1 MESEFAKLWKRLR
14 STVRGWWLYVL
25 PLPLA
30 FDALVSLWT
39 GSLGA
44 MLSATLAY
52 GGFLVGATVA
62 RIGFL
67 KEAVYDEKPFS
78 TPPPRYKAIGA
89 GIMGLATAFAA
100 YASAGH
106 DIVTA
111 GAFGI
116 AFSIGFFLLYGFD
129 PRPGALAL
137 PADLASDAKEIEA
150 ALREAHA
157 KVESI
162 ELAGQK
168 IRSLEFRRR
177 LDRIVAGSRK
187 VLATIEENP
196 RSLRRARRFINV
208 YLDGARQVTE
218 KYARTH
224 DGAQPPELEQNF
236 RQLLIDM
243 EGVCEEQQ
251 RMLTDSSLADLD
263 VQIEVLATRLKH
275 EGVS

>member
-1 MESEFAKLWKRLR
+1 LDAELRRLWKRMR
-14 STVRGWWLYVL
+14 STVRGGWLYVL

-44 MLSATLAY
+44 MLAASLAY
-52 GGFLVGATVA
+52 GGFLFGATVA
-62 RIGFL
+62 RLGFAH
-67 KEAVYDEKPFS
+67 EAEFEDKSFA
-78 TPPPRYKAIGA
+78 TRPPRYKAFGA
-89 GIMGLATAFAA
+89 GILALTTAFAA

-106 DIVTA
+106 DAVTA

-116 AFSIGFFLLYGFD
+116 ACAIGFFLLYGFD
-129 PRPGALAL
+129 PRASRLTL
-137 PADLASDAKEIEA
+137 PADLGVSADEIEA
-150 ALREAHA
+150 ALREAYA
-157 KVESI
+157 KVDGI
-162 ELAGQK
+162 ELAGGQ
-168 IRSLEFRRR
+168 IRSLEFRHR
-177 LDRIVAGSRK
+177 LGRIVTGARK
-187 VLATIEENP
+187 VLVTIEENP

-224 DGAQPPELEQNF
+224 VGAEAPQLEQNF

-243 EGVCEEQQ
+243 ESACEEQH
-251 RMLTDSSLADLD
+251 RMLADNNLVDLD

-275 EGVS
+275 EGVT